1 MTITLQHIEAKQTE
15 LAELIAKFKA
25 QPQDLPAIISF
36 SAEIALAAGERYAGL
51 LLAEDGSIAHHLVLL
66 PGEAE
71 DVSWSAAVEWA
82 EKAGGALPTR
92 QEQALLYANLKSEF
106 KPEWYWSG
114 EEHETSSYAWYQTFH
129 HGNQID
135 GHKGFELR
143 ARAVRRLPA

>member
-1 MTITLQHIEAKQTE
+1 MTITIEQLQAQHSE
-15 LAELIAKFKA
+15 LAALIEKFKA
-25 QPQDLPAIISF
+25 QQQTKLLVVREAHI
-36 SAEIALAAGERYAGL
+36 EMRHGERYAGVVFD
-51 LLAEDGSIAHHLVLL
+51 EDGLASHHVILL

-114 EEHETSSYAWYQTFH
+114 EEHENGSYAWAQYFDSGFQY
-129 HGNQID
+129 GY
-135 GHKGFELR
+135 HKSRELR
-143 ARAVRRLPA
+143 ARAVRRFTA